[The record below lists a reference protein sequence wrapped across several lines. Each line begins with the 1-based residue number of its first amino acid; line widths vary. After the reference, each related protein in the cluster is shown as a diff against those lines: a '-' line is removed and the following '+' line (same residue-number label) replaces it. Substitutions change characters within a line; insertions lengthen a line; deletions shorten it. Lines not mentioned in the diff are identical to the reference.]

1 MVRAKA
7 QHMGKSD
14 TPGNGKSAP
23 VKPTAESAPPN
34 GEQRRR
40 IIEEYVNSLRAISE
54 RLKAI
59 WRKHT
64 H

>member
-1 MVRAKA
+1 
-7 QHMGKSD
+7 MGRSD
-14 TPGNGKSAP
+14 TPDNGESAP
-23 VKPTAESAPPN
+23 VKPTAASTPPN

-40 IIEEYVNSLRAISE
+40 IIEEYVDTLREIRDA
-54 RLKAI
+54 LKAI

>member
-1 MVRAKA
+1 MAR
-7 QHMGKSD
+7 SD
-14 TPGNGKSAP
+14 TPDYGKSAS

-34 GEQRRR
+34 GEQRKK
-40 IIEEYVNSLRAISE
+40 IIEEYVNSLRAIRE
-54 RLKAI
+54 MLKAI